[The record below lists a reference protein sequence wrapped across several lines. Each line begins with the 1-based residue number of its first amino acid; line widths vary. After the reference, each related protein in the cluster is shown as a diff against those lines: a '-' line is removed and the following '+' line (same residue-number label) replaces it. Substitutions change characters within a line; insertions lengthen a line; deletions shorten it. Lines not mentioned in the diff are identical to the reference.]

1 MTWITRSTKPGY
13 WAAHSIAWMEPPD
26 APATAASFLMPS
38 ESTSA
43 LCTRTESPIVTT
55 GKLEPYGLPVSG
67 FTVAGPVVP
76 TRGLLTLRLTSVSA
90 LTTKYRSV
98 SIALPGPMIAS
109 Q

>member
-1 MTWITRSTKPGY
+1 M
-13 WAAHSIAWMEPPD
+13 
-26 APATAASFLMPS
+26 
-38 ESTSA
+38 
-43 LCTRTESPIVTT
+43 CTRTESFIDTT

-76 TRGLLTLRLTSVSA
+76 TSGLFTFKLASVSA
-90 LTTKYRSV
+90 LTTKYLSV